1 MQIAPEALL
10 TSPLRFLL
18 LLFSLQ
24 FSKFPPELLLLL
36 PDSLLGHLQPK
47 LLLPLL
53 FLLPLPFL
61 LESLFPQAEKN
72 PTGWSGKWQQTL
84 GHPVRRANRQ
94 CPHWRLCSYRPQG
107 ASHSDG
113 AWVSKGRL
121 SKEQTQEHNWPGARS
136 LKFHHTA
143 LCSGH
148 QVPRASIS
156 ILTR

>member
-10 TSPLRFLL
+10 TSPLGFLL

-61 LESLFPQAEKN
+61 LESLFP
-72 PTGWSGKWQQTL
+72 
-84 GHPVRRANRQ
+84 
-94 CPHWRLCSYRPQG
+94 
-107 ASHSDG
+107 
-113 AWVSKGRL
+113 
-121 SKEQTQEHNWPGARS
+121 
-136 LKFHHTA
+136 
-143 LCSGH
+143 
-148 QVPRASIS
+148 
-156 ILTR
+156 